1 MNDITKD
8 AFEMQNRQVDF
19 NVTGADGLTE
29 NIFRANVGAHL

>member
-19 NVTGADGLTE
+19 NVTGAEGLTD
-29 NIFRANVGAHL
+29 NIFRAHFGAHL